1 MEVGFFLDSTSGIL
15 YLVLVVLLCFSA
27 FFSASETAYSSL
39 NKIRMKNYADG
50 GNKKAKRA
58 LAVVDDFD
66 RLLST
71 ILVGNNVVNMASAS
85 IATVIATSIFGASG
99 AAVATTVM
107 TILVLIFGEIL
118 PKTLAKE
125 NSESIAM
132 KTGGLLRFFI
142 KLLTP
147 VVFFFVKIKEFSL
160 RLLKGAE
167 AQPSVT
173 EEELKYIVESI
184 EQEGVLE
191 EQESDLVQSAL
202 DFDEITVQEILTPRV
217 DLVTIDVEDP
227 LDEALEVVLG
237 AHFSRIPVYRGTVD
251 NIIGVLQ
258 VRDLLK
264 AVVQKTDTRLSHLV
278 TDCVFVHKTMKI
290 STLLAEFK
298 AKKLHLAVVTD
309 DYGGTMGIVT
319 MEDVLEQ
326 LVGDIWDE
334 SDEVRDDFVQ
344 VGRGTF
350 IVSGDMNV
358 FEMLEEL
365 GEDDRGFESDYNT
378 AGGWAMEM
386 LGHIPEAGEQYS
398 YRDLVV
404 TVSEVEE
411 QRILSLRVERI
422 PTLEE
427 EPDPGEGRRSADKKR
442 DE

>member
-1 MEVGFFLDSTSGIL
+1 M
-15 YLVLVVLLCFSA
+15 VLLCFSA

-39 NKIRMKNYADG
+39 NKIRMKNYAQE
-50 GNKKAKRA
+50 GNKKAQRA
-58 LAVVDDFD
+58 LKVADDFD

-71 ILVGNNVVNMASAS
+71 ILVGNNVVNMTCASV
-85 IATVIATSIFGASG
+85 ATVLATSLFGASG
-99 AAVATTVM
+99 AAIATAVM
-107 TILVLIFGEIL
+107 TVLVLIFGEIL

-132 KTGGLLRFFI
+132 KTGGLLWFFI
-142 KLLTP
+142 RLLTP
-147 VVFFFVKIKEFSL
+147 VVFIFVKIKEFAL
-160 RLLKGAE
+160 RMLKGTD

-191 EQESDLVQSAL
+191 ESESELVQSAL
-202 DFDEITVQEILTPRV
+202 EFDEISVQEILTPRV

-227 LDEALEVVLG
+227 LEEALRTVLE

-264 AVVQKTDTRLSHLV
+264 AVVTGEETRVAHLL
-278 TDCVFVHKTMKI
+278 TDCVYVHKTMKI
-290 STLLAEFK
+290 SALLAELK